1 MDKKVYREEMAA
13 QLNVWSAQITA
24 LEARIKQANT
34 ETKLRR
40 AEEMHDLRVKRRLAC
55 EKMNELDKA
64 TGEAWQHASRA
75 ASKVLADL
83 KTGVNSVH
91 SKLM

>member
-1 MDKKVYREEMAA
+1 MDQKAYKEEMAA
-13 QLNVWSAQITA
+13 QLNIWSAQITA

-55 EKMNELDKA
+55 EKMNALNRA

-75 ASKVLADL
+75 ADRVLADL

-91 SKLM
+91 SKFM